1 MKEKS
6 KNYFITII
14 GIIGVIV
21 GIWWIASAEN
31 TPRGFVAPEDVEYG
45 KSLIGQTTSL
55 NDIHIPVIL
64 HAVKNSGSISTQRDS
79 DTIFALFQKSQDI
92 WNQAHIVFD
101 IRFEETIL
109 NEETQEA
116 VERKDFGKLYALI
129 PTDNRALHVFFV
141 RTLGG
146 SNGVALP
153 PSLALVAD
161 RTSVHDFRATAHEI
175 GHLLGL
181 SHVSP
186 DRGRLLFRGANGT
199 TLTEQEIVFSR
210 SRAILL
216 ERNAEGI

>member
-1 MKEKS
+1 MREKS
-6 KNYFITII
+6 KNYVITIV
-14 GIIGVIV
+14 GIIGVV
-21 GIWWIASAEN
+21 AGIWWAASSEN
-31 TPRGFVAPEDVEYG
+31 APRDFAAPEDSEYRE
-45 KSLIGQTTSL
+45 SLGNRTTSID
-55 NDIHIPVIL
+55 DIHIPVVL

-161 RTSVHDFRATAHEI
+161 RTSVHDFRAAAHEI

-181 SHVSP
+181 RHV
-186 DRGRLLFRGANGT
+186 
-199 TLTEQEIVFSR
+199 
-210 SRAILL
+210 
-216 ERNAEGI
+216 